1 MKLISLTSRSASI
14 VMESDSPYYYHCE
27 FEIFLNGSLVKKEKR
42 NVFTVFDLLPD
53 TVYTIEVLGESLSF
67 TTKAESVCLFV
78 RDFNAIGDGISDD
91 TAKIQAAIMCAP
103 KNATVYLDEGNYL
116 VSSLFLK
123 SDMMLYLKKG
133 AKLTAKTE
141 RMDFPIFP
149 GTAGAYNFG
158 VWEGAEVSNFAS
170 IINGIHISNTVI
182 CGEGEIDIRAE
193 AGDWYVNHRVMN
205 VAWRGHALFF
215 NRCENIEVIGP
226 YIHDTQA
233 WAVHPYFTDR
243 ISFINLYIRNNPSM
257 PTTDGID
264 PDCCNMVRITGC
276 VFDVGDDCIAIKSG
290 TIELARKYRRACSD
304 IWISNNLMRQGHG
317 GVVFGSESSGGIKN
331 VRVEQCLF
339 ENTDRGLRIKTRR
352 GRGNLG
358 SIDDVIFENIL
369 MRRVKTPFVINMYYN
384 MGPKGGHEEYVWTTK
399 RLPVD
404 DRTPRIGH
412 LKFSNMKCLD
422 VGYAAGVFL
431 GLPESKIQGLE
442 FENIEFIYDTGCE
455 EGYPVMIEHNFK
467 LKNAGLYCFNVE
479 SIITNH
485 VVFKGNRNEE
495 IIRIESEE

>member
-1 MKLISLTSRSASI
+1 MKLIGITSRSASI
-14 VMESDSPYYYHCE
+14 AMESDNPYYYPGE
-27 FEIFLNGSLVKKEKR
+27 FEIFLNGKFLRREKR

-53 TVYTIEVLGESLSF
+53 TRYTVSIFEDSMDF
-67 TTKAESVCLFV
+67 ITKPESVCLNV
-78 RDFNAIGDGISDD
+78 RDFNASGDGVSDD
-91 TAKIQAAIMCAP
+91 TVKIQAAILCAP
-103 KNATVYLDEGNYL
+103 ENATVYLEEGTYL

-123 SDMMLYLKKG
+123 SNMMLYLKKG
-133 AKLTAKTE
+133 ARITAKTE
-141 RMDFPIFP
+141 RRDFPVFP
-149 GTAGAYNFG
+149 GTVGAYNFG
-158 VWEGAEVSNFAS
+158 VWEGAEVNNFSS
-170 IINGIHISNTVI
+170 IINGVHIKNTVI
-182 CGEGEIDIRAE
+182 CGEGEIDCRAE
-193 AGDWYVNHRVMN
+193 EGDWYIDHRTMN

-215 NRCENIEVIGP
+215 NRCENVEVIGL

-233 WAVHPYFTDR
+233 WAVHPYFTDNV
-243 ISFINLYIRNNPSM
+243 SFINLCIRNNPSM

-264 PDCCNMVRITGC
+264 PDCCKNVRICGC
-276 VFDVGDDCIAIKSG
+276 TFDVGDDCIAIKSG
-290 TIELARKYRRACSD
+290 TIELARKYGKPCSD

-331 VRVEQCLF
+331 VSVEKCLF

-358 SIDDVIFENIL
+358 SIDNVRFENIL

-399 RLPVD
+399 KLPVD
-404 DRTPRIGH
+404 DRTPSIGH
-412 LKFSNMKCLD
+412 LKFANMRCLD

-442 FENIEFIYDTGCE
+442 FENIEFVYDTSCE

-479 SIITNH
+479 NVITKQ
-485 VVFKGNRNEE
+485 VVFKGNRDKE
-495 IIRIESEE
+495 IIWIDSEE